1 MQLPFNLC
9 GFSVTMALTDVSYPE
24 NFVSHSEKTMII
36 EEMSVFYGT
45 YQEKCVSLS
54 TANEIKRDDKHDGV
68 EQ

>member
-9 GFSVTMALTDVSYPE
+9 GFSFIMALTDVS
-24 NFVSHSEKTMII
+24 HSKKTMII
-36 EEMSVFYGT
+36 EEITAFYGT

-54 TANEIKRDDKHDGV
+54 TANRIKRDDKHDGV

>member
-1 MQLPFNLC
+1 
-9 GFSVTMALTDVSYPE
+9 MALTDVS
-24 NFVSHSEKTMII
+24 HSKKTMII
-36 EEMSVFYGT
+36 EEITAFYGT